1 MIGRRIEIE
10 LNKIKCKKRKTQ
22 MRKEVEVEV
31 EKMINCTIFEENL
44 PVQNIYIFFEN
55 ISLA

>member
-22 MRKEVEVEV
+22 MRKEVEV